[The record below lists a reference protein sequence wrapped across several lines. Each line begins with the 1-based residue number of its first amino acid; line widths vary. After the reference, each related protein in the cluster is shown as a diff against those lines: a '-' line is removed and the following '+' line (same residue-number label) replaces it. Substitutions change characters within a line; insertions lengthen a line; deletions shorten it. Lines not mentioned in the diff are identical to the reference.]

1 MAIDKSR
8 GAAAGKTMDKKA
20 ALETA
25 LAQIE
30 KQFGKGAVM
39 RLGQNE
45 AMHVEAIPTGSLTL
59 DLALGIGGLP
69 RGRIVEIY
77 RPESSGKTTL
87 ALHCIAEGQKNGGN
101 AAFIDVEHALDP
113 VYARALGVDVDGL
126 LVSQPDTGEQA
137 LEITEALVRSGAID
151 VIVVDSV
158 AALVPRAEIEGE
170 MGDSHVG
177 LQARLMSQA
186 LRKLAGAISKSNC
199 VAIFI
204 NQLREKVG
212 VMYGNPEVTPGGRAL
227 KFYSSVR
234 IDIRRVETLKNG
246 TEQIGSR
253 TRARVVKNKI
263 APPFREAEFDV
274 MYGRGISREGE
285 LLDLAVKLDI
295 VQKSGAW
302 FSYKQ
307 ERLGQ
312 GRDNVK
318 TLFATNKELAD
329 EIEQQVRDN
338 IGALYA
344 KSAVPMPNA
353 SPAKPLEVPA
363 ASTPAAEPAK
373 PAASRAGSAKID
385 IEADD
390 VE

>member
-1 MAIDKSR
+1 MPEKLV
-8 GAAAGKTMDKKA
+8 GKGTDKKK

-30 KQFGKGAVM
+30 KQYGKGAVM

-45 AMHVEAIPTGSLTL
+45 AMHVEAIPTGSLGL

-69 RGRIVEIY
+69 RGRIIEIY
-77 RPESSGKTTL
+77 GPESSGKTTL
-87 ALHCIAEGQKNGGN
+87 ALHCIAQGQKNGGN

-113 VYARALGVDVDGL
+113 VYARALGVDVDSL

-158 AALVPRAEIEGE
+158 AALVPRVEIEGE

-227 KFYSSVR
+227 KFYASVR
-234 IDIRRVETLKNG
+234 IDIRKVETLKNG
-246 TEQIGSR
+246 TEMIGSH
-253 TRARVVKNKI
+253 TRAKVVKNKI
-263 APPFREAEFDV
+263 APPFRSAEFDV
-274 MYGRGISREGE
+274 MYGQGISHDGE
-285 LLDLAVKLDI
+285 LLDLGVQLDL

-302 FSYKQ
+302 FSYQ
-307 ERLGQ
+307 DIRIGQ
-312 GRDNVK
+312 GRENAKNFFAEHPDTAEELEKQIRQHMTELFNKPTPGSKIHPVETAVK
-318 TLFATNKELAD
+318 EEDAGNGKA
-329 EIEQQVRDN
+329 
-338 IGALYA
+338 GAN
-344 KSAVPMPNA
+344 SD
-353 SPAKPLEVPA
+353 
-363 ASTPAAEPAK
+363 
-373 PAASRAGSAKID
+373 ID

-390 VE
+390 E